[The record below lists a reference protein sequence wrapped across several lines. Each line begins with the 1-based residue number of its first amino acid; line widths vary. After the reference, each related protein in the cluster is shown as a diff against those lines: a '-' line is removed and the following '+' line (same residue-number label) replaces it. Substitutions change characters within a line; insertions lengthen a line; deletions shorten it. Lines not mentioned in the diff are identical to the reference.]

1 MSLIKCPECGKV
13 FSDRAAHCPHCG
25 LPIEDALKDIAAQNG
40 GVVPTVELENS
51 GDTGNSAAAVGAGFA
66 GSPKFAASARILGCF
81 NTRPN
86 TGNINDPATSS
97 SATEPAATNNPSA
110 EYTRQDYDHIPSSMP
125 TPPQKPGRQG
135 SLMMYILIV
144 AVVVLAIVCIAM
156 IANSGN
162 GSGDF
167 GSDDDSIG
175 TITTLPADTQPQ
187 QTQMMEDI
195 QPEPVRAAEEPEP
208 VFNEEGEEP
217 ATAGEATT
225 PAEPNAASP
234 TAPASTST
242 PAQPQHTPAQSSDD

>member
-13 FSDRAAHCPHCG
+13 FSNRAAHCPHCG

-40 GVVPTVELENS
+40 GVVPTVEFENS
-51 GDTGNSAAAVGAGFA
+51 GDTGLAATA
-66 GSPKFAASARILGCF
+66 
-81 NTRPN
+81 N
-86 TGNINDPATSS
+86 TGNKNTSATSNQ
-97 SATEPAATNNPSA
+97 AAGDTTTNDQPV

-125 TPPQKPGRQG
+125 TPPQKPGRQS

-156 IANSGN
+156 IASSGN
-162 GSGDF
+162 GNGDF
-167 GSDDDSIG
+167 GSEDDSIG

-187 QTQMMEDI
+187 QTRMMEDI
-195 QPEPVRAAEEPEP
+195 RLEPVRAAEEPEP

-217 ATAGEATT
+217 ATTGEATT
-225 PAEPNAASP
+225 PTEPNATQP

-242 PAQPQHTPAQSSDD
+242 PAQPQHAPAQSSSAPAQSSTHTSTQQ

>member
-51 GDTGNSAAAVGAGFA
+51 GD
-66 GSPKFAASARILGCF
+66 
-81 NTRPN
+81 
-86 TGNINDPATSS
+86 PATSS
-97 SATEPAATNNPSA
+97 SATEPATTNNPSA

-225 PAEPNAASP
+225 PAEPNAASS